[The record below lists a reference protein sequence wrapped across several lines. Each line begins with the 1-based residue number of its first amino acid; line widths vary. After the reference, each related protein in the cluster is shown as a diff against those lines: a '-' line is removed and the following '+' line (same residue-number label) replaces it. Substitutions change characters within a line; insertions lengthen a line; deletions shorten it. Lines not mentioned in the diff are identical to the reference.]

1 MNIAEGQESAPHVP
15 RDPVTAR
22 YAPKASPTEGDGRNL
37 ARVRLLIKLFGLSV
51 SQISA
56 CGGVSRP
63 YLSRALSGNLV
74 PSPAFWRRLESGL
87 GTLIDRRDSQFF
99 AIPVTDCDGAV
110 AEVLEVQGD
119 RVPRRSRP

>member
-1 MNIAEGQESAPHVP
+1 MNNGPAPESVPHAR

-22 YAPKASPTEGDGRNL
+22 YAPKASLTEGDRRNL
-37 ARVRLLIKLFGLSV
+37 DRVRILQRLFGLSV

-63 YLSRALSGNLV
+63 YLSRALSGSLV

-87 GTLIDRRDSQFF
+87 GTLVDRRDSQFF
-99 AIPVTDCDGAV
+99 AIPATDCDGAV
-110 AEVLEVQGD
+110 AEVLEGRD
-119 RVPRRSRP
+119 AESRGSHP